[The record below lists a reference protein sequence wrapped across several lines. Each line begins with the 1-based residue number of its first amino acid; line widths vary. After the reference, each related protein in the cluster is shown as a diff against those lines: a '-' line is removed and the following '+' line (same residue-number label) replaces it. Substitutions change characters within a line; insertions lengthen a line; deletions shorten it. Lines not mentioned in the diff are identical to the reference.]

1 MNNTLFKL
9 TQLDFSAIDL
19 QLYLDIHP
27 DDKKAIAEYNKT
39 VGEAAKLRAEY
50 EQKNGALTARAS
62 SDPNKFKWIDD
73 PWDWEETYN

>member
-1 MNNTLFKL
+1 MLFKL

-19 QLYLDIHP
+19 SLYLDTHP

-50 EQKNGALTARAS
+50 EQKNGSLTSKGA
-62 SDPNKFKWIDD
+62 SDPNKFNWVEE
-73 PWDWEETYN
+73 PWDWEEAYN

>member
-1 MNNTLFKL
+1 MLFKL

-19 QLYLDIHP
+19 HLYLDTHP

-50 EQKNGALTARAS
+50 EQKHGVLTANAP
-62 SDPNKFKWIDD
+62 SDPNKFNWIDE
-73 PWDWEETYN
+73 PWNWEEVYN